1 MAYLRWLVM
10 TGILFGAGC
19 AGEDL
24 PQGPPPEDAGMDAT
38 VAGCADQSLTYAT
51 FGQRFLDTYCN
62 RCHGF
67 TQQSAQTSGSSISA
81 AAGTGTFMP
90 RGTPTPTAQE
100 RAELVTWIACGAP

>member
-1 MAYLRWLVM
+1 
-10 TGILFGAGC
+10 
-19 AGEDL
+19 L
-24 PQGPPPEDAGMDAT
+24 PEGGTPDAGPDAGADSGT
-38 VAGCADQSLTYAT
+38 ACADPSLTYAS

-67 TQQSAQTSGSSISA
+67 TTQQSAQASGSVISA